1 MRKITHNAIF
11 STLVGIMVLLSIPM
25 KSHGQN
31 FLNLEELIQEA
42 LKANPE
48 ITALQKK
55 RDAMW
60 QRPPQEKSW
69 DDPELTLGVANL
81 STSNF
86 KFNDIDMTM
95 KQIGITQNI
104 PMPGIT
110 SLKEKAAIQ
119 EAKSADQMFADG
131 KLKIIRD
138 VKAAYYNLYI
148 NYTHMQTIE
157 KNNGLT
163 ARFIEIAQKK
173 YEVGKGLQQDI
184 LKAQVEQSKFIER
197 LVQLEQLK
205 KSYTA
210 ELNRLLNRDPSTPV
224 DGVPAITKR
233 TVPLNEAELQTMA
246 LAQNPVLLSLKHAI
260 DKNEADYKLSKKQYF
275 PSVTVSAMYGQREG
289 FRTKDSTFPAAVLNE
304 NGTTSDA
311 LVNVP
316 GQSEDRP
323 DVFSF
328 IVGFKVPL
336 WFKNKQNKKVAE
348 SFSLLEEAK
357 AQYAVVQN
365 ALFYQIHDLVAKAQ
379 KSAHLI
385 NLYETGIIPQATQ
398 SLNSAIAA
406 YEVGTVDFLSL
417 IDNQITLCNF
427 ETQRSEILADYE
439 KEIADLE
446 MVVGK
451 RFAADAATGS
461 IETHDHAGHK

>member
-1 MRKITHNAIF
+1 M
-11 STLVGIMVLLSIPM
+11 
-25 KSHGQN
+25 
-31 FLNLEELIQEA
+31 
-42 LKANPE
+42 
-48 ITALQKK
+48 
-55 RDAMW
+55 
-60 QRPPQEKSW
+60 
-69 DDPELTLGVANL
+69 
-81 STSNF
+81 
-86 KFNDIDMTM
+86 
-95 KQIGITQNI
+95 
-104 PMPGIT
+104 
-110 SLKEKAAIQ
+110 
-119 EAKSADQMFADG
+119 
-131 KLKIIRD
+131 
-138 VKAAYYNLYI
+138 
-148 NYTHMQTIE
+148 
-157 KNNGLT
+157 
-163 ARFIEIAQKK
+163 
-173 YEVGKGLQQDI
+173 
-184 LKAQVEQSKFIER
+184 
-197 LVQLEQLK
+197 
-205 KSYTA
+205 
-210 ELNRLLNRDPSTPV
+210 
-224 DGVPAITKR
+224 
-233 TVPLNEAELQTMA
+233 
-246 LAQNPVLLSLKHAI
+246 
-260 DKNEADYKLSKKQYF
+260 
-275 PSVTVSAMYGQREG
+275 
-289 FRTKDSTFPAAVLNE
+289 NE

-357 AQYAVVQN
+357 AQYAAVQN

-427 ETQRSEILADYE
+427 ETQRSELLADYE